1 MFVSCVF
8 VQRVK
13 LEFVKFSV
21 ESCCDRVTVYD
32 GLTRAAPLL
41 GTFFGNELPSD
52 VFSTYSDISVHFE
65 SDGSGT
71 WNGFDINY
79 TAVPSAKRK

>member
-13 LEFVKFSV
+13 LEFATFSV
-21 ESCCDRVTVYD
+21 ESCCDRVRVYD
-32 GLTRAAPLL
+32 GFTTAAPLL

-52 VFSTYSDISVHFE
+52 VFSTHSAIYVYFE

-79 TAVPSAKRK
+79 TAVSSAKRK